1 MRGVKNV
8 SSTRWPFFLLI
19 CFICRVCPANCT
31 ARLVEQD
38 SLRWGGLKMWF
49 QRVDLFFFLQFCFML
64 GFLTRQLYI
73 NGRLRRPDLSR
84 CSKWVGGKRK
94 TVIQMFCCIYNWQVL
109 ASSPSQVQNK
119 LLEPPLPLNMWVFW
133 KRPYHFKENHKEKY
147 PLNSPPEWD
156 PLNSTPP
163 IKLWRAGY
171 VRTYVTYVRNVRTYV
186 RT

>member
-49 QRVDLFFFLQFCFML
+49 QRVDFFFFFLQFCFML

-94 TVIQMFCCIYNWQVL
+94 TVIQMFCCIYNREIKFVQSERPDPIPQIAPPYPTQDL
-109 ASSPSQVQNK
+109 DFKSESSCKFS
-119 LLEPPLPLNMWVFW
+119 
-133 KRPYHFKENHKEKY
+133 
-147 PLNSPPEWD
+147 
-156 PLNSTPP
+156 
-163 IKLWRAGY
+163 
-171 VRTYVTYVRNVRTYV
+171 NV
-186 RT
+186 